1 MKAKINHIIPL
12 ISINGNL
19 ETIWKEIRKTIL
31 NNVLFKDILPK
42 ESGTI
47 LGISYFSIIVRPLL
61 KIITKQKQNN
71 INDGYTDFLYESS
84 KKAFIIWN
92 KVEENNTDEIK
103 KLIRDYI
110 EGNRFISLEEWE
122 AIIYKEA
129 IRRLFR
135 NDKIPESIINKEKLK
150 APNLINLLSNAL
162 KHIIEDFKKKIK
174 RKKEE
179 NEEVTN
185 IIFKIVMK
193 YLLIENL
200 SFKDIKLIK
209 EPDINDTKSLIEYK
223 QIEDLSTYVLVIE
236 VIDNNTEKANKII
249 EELIDENK
257 NKKFEEIKITREIEQ
272 IINDT
277 RNKIMS
283 VGKKA
288 INLMELALEKAE
300 NILNKTN
307 SKKNTKKRGRPKKEA
322 KEDHNQSKIEDYYN
336 NRQIMDLDEN

>member
-1 MKAKINHIIPL
+1 MREYHEK
-12 ISINGNL
+12 
-19 ETIWKEIRKTIL
+19 
-31 NNVLFKDILPK
+31 NV
-42 ESGTI
+42 
-47 LGISYFSIIVRPLL
+47 
-61 KIITKQKQNN
+61 ITKNRSFWIDAGIARSGN
-71 INDGYTDFLYESS
+71 SS
-84 KKAFIIWN
+84 KK
-92 KVEENNTDEIK
+92 
-103 KLIRDYI
+103 Y
-110 EGNRFISLEEWE
+110 GISLEEWE

-283 VGKKA
+283 VGKKE
-288 INLMELALEKAE
+288 INLKNLALEKAE

-307 SKKNTKKRGRPKKEA
+307 NKKNTKKRGRPKKQA

>member
-1 MKAKINHIIPL
+1 
-12 ISINGNL
+12 
-19 ETIWKEIRKTIL
+19 
-31 NNVLFKDILPK
+31 
-42 ESGTI
+42 
-47 LGISYFSIIVRPLL
+47 
-61 KIITKQKQNN
+61 
-71 INDGYTDFLYESS
+71 
-84 KKAFIIWN
+84 
-92 KVEENNTDEIK
+92 
-103 KLIRDYI
+103 
-110 EGNRFISLEEWE
+110 
-122 AIIYKEA
+122 
-129 IRRLFR
+129 
-135 NDKIPESIINKEKLK
+135 
-150 APNLINLLSNAL
+150 
-162 KHIIEDFKKKIK
+162 
-174 RKKEE
+174 
-179 NEEVTN
+179 
-185 IIFKIVMK
+185 MK

-283 VGKKA
+283 LGKKG
-288 INLMELALEKAE
+288 INLKNLALEKAE

-307 SKKNTKKRGRPKKEA
+307 NKKNTKKRGRPKKEA

>member
-1 MKAKINHIIPL
+1 
-12 ISINGNL
+12 
-19 ETIWKEIRKTIL
+19 
-31 NNVLFKDILPK
+31 
-42 ESGTI
+42 
-47 LGISYFSIIVRPLL
+47 
-61 KIITKQKQNN
+61 
-71 INDGYTDFLYESS
+71 
-84 KKAFIIWN
+84 
-92 KVEENNTDEIK
+92 
-103 KLIRDYI
+103 
-110 EGNRFISLEEWE
+110 
-122 AIIYKEA
+122 
-129 IRRLFR
+129 
-135 NDKIPESIINKEKLK
+135 
-150 APNLINLLSNAL
+150 
-162 KHIIEDFKKKIK
+162 
-174 RKKEE
+174 
-179 NEEVTN
+179 
-185 IIFKIVMK
+185 MK

-283 VGKKA
+283 VRKKE

-307 SKKNTKKRGRPKKEA
+307 SKKNTKKRGKPKKEA

>member
-12 ISINGNL
+12 IAINGNL
-19 ETIWKEIRKTIL
+19 ETIWKEIRKTIF
-31 NNVLFKDILPK
+31 NNVLFRDTFPK

-47 LGISYFSIIVRPLL
+47 LGISYFSIILRPLL

-150 APNLINLLSNAL
+150 APNFINLLSYAP
-162 KHIIEDFKKKIK
+162 KHII
-174 RKKEE
+174 
-179 NEEVTN
+179 
-185 IIFKIVMK
+185 
-193 YLLIENL
+193 
-200 SFKDIKLIK
+200 
-209 EPDINDTKSLIEYK
+209 
-223 QIEDLSTYVLVIE
+223 
-236 VIDNNTEKANKII
+236 
-249 EELIDENK
+249 
-257 NKKFEEIKITREIEQ
+257 
-272 IINDT
+272 
-277 RNKIMS
+277 
-283 VGKKA
+283 
-288 INLMELALEKAE
+288 
-300 NILNKTN
+300 
-307 SKKNTKKRGRPKKEA
+307 
-322 KEDHNQSKIEDYYN
+322 
-336 NRQIMDLDEN
+336 